1 MLCNYDNYA
10 SFKRNSFQHHSCS
23 NKPLCLPV
31 LNQWLLVAFFFIQ
44 ILDIYNC
51 IVSYIGI
58 STKFQLIMIQQNQK
72 YFLKGVLY
80 ATVKTSLVSKFG
92 KHTVIDQNPNNIDLS
107 TKNKV
112 HASLV
117 LLSNQKITCMQAL
130 VQSCRQTVR
139 KRETLW
145 LHFTKELNMIKS

>member
-1 MLCNYDNYA
+1 MLCNYGM
-10 SFKRNSFQHHSCS
+10 HHLRGIHFSIIHVPTS
-23 NKPLCLPV
+23 LYVYQCLISGYW
-31 LNQWLLVAFFFIQ
+31 QQFF
-44 ILDIYNC
+44 L
-51 IVSYIGI
+51 SKSWI

-72 YFLKGVLY
+72 CSLKGVLY

-92 KHTVIDQNPNNIDLS
+92 KQHTVIDQNPNKIDLS

>member
-1 MLCNYDNYA
+1 MHHLRGIHFSIIHVPTSLYVYQCLISGYW
-10 SFKRNSFQHHSCS
+10 QH
-23 NKPLCLPV
+23 
-31 LNQWLLVAFFFIQ
+31 FFFIQ

-72 YFLKGVLY
+72 CFLKGVLY

-92 KHTVIDQNPNNIDLS
+92 KHIVIDQNPNNIDLS

-130 VQSCRQTVR
+130 VQSCRQTLR

>member
-1 MLCNYDNYA
+1 MHHLRGIHFSIIHVPTSLYVYQCLISGYW
-10 SFKRNSFQHHSCS
+10 QH
-23 NKPLCLPV
+23 
-31 LNQWLLVAFFFIQ
+31 FFLSKSWIYIQ
-44 ILDIYNC
+44 CNC

-72 YFLKGVLY
+72 CFLKGVLY

-92 KHTVIDQNPNNIDLS
+92 KHTVIDQNPNDIDLS

-112 HASLV
+112 HVSLV

-130 VQSCRQTVR
+130 VQSCRQTLR

>member
-1 MLCNYDNYA
+1 MLCYYDM
-10 SFKRNSFQHHSCS
+10 HHLRGIHFSIIHVPTS
-23 NKPLCLPV
+23 LLCLPV

-72 YFLKGVLY
+72 CFLKGVLY

-117 LLSNQKITCMQAL
+117 LLSNQEITCMQAL
-130 VQSCRQTVR
+130 VQSCRQTLR

>member
-1 MLCNYDNYA
+1 M
-10 SFKRNSFQHHSCS
+10 HHLRGIHFSIIHVPTS
-23 NKPLCLPV
+23 LYVYQCLISGYW
-31 LNQWLLVAFFFIQ
+31 QQFFLSKSWIYIQ
-44 ILDIYNC
+44 CNC

-72 YFLKGVLY
+72 CFLKGVLY

-130 VQSCRQTVR
+130 VQSCRQTLR

>member
-1 MLCNYDNYA
+1 M
-10 SFKRNSFQHHSCS
+10 HHLRGIHFSIIHVPTS
-23 NKPLCLPV
+23 LYVYQCLISGY
-31 LNQWLLVAFFFIQ
+31 WF
-44 ILDIYNC
+44 LDIYNC

-58 STKFQLIMIQQNQK
+58 STKFQLIMMQQNQK
-72 YFLKGVLY
+72 CFLKGVLY

-130 VQSCRQTVR
+130 VQSCRQTLR

-145 LHFTKELNMIKS
+145 LHFTKELNMIKA

>member
-1 MLCNYDNYA
+1 MHHLRGIHFSIIHVPTSLYVYQCLISGYWQHF
-10 SFKRNSFQHHSCS
+10 FKSKS
-23 NKPLCLPV
+23 
-31 LNQWLLVAFFFIQ
+31 WIYIQ
-44 ILDIYNC
+44 CNC

-58 STKFQLIMIQQNQK
+58 STKYQLIMIQQNQK
-72 YFLKGVLY
+72 CFLKGVLY

-130 VQSCRQTVR
+130 VQSCRQTLR